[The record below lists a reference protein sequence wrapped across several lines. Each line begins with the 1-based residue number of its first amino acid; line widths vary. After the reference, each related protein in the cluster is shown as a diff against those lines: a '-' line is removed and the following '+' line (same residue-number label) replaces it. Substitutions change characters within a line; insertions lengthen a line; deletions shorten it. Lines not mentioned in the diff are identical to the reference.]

1 MFGVFLQERAVLRE
15 FHSPG
20 ILHALDVRMG
30 AELLEQGGGD
40 LDLGDFQS
48 VLDAHDAG
56 SGGVLYAEDLE
67 GGLDRLAIGLHDHRN
82 VGPVEEGGGEDVG
95 ISRLEVDALEEAAGD
110 DIGQADA
117 VGVDDVFIRLGCG
130 WHPTFLGQTM
140 GEHSRRPVVEKV
152 EDSVIHMPKSF
163 VLVKYRVPL
172 QKLLERMES

>member
-1 MFGVFLQERAVLRE
+1 MDYFYRE
-15 FHSPG
+15 ACLYPRKIYSPHG
-20 ILHALDVRMG
+20 RTARR
-30 AELLEQGGGD
+30 Q
-40 LDLGDFQS
+40 
-48 VLDAHDAG
+48 
-56 SGGVLYAEDLE
+56 
-67 GGLDRLAIGLHDHRN
+67 AIG
-82 VGPVEEGGGEDVG
+82 
-95 ISRLEVDALEEAAGD
+95 RLEVDALEEAAGD